1 MNTNTNTFPYA
12 KTAIK
17 QWVELNIT
25 HASKEDILAATFPI
39 AAVGTHDHLI
49 AACGIDPGTF
59 ARDMHDNV
67 RAHTDTKQRWCLIVT
82 VETHLGNTDANTT
95 VLSPGI
101 NTHNTRVNQILTLPP
116 ATTVRLLSSTPTST
130 LGHTS
135 DITPRELS
143 RRFLEHVPHLR
154 FDPAFIN
161 NTIVLN
167 DHDDAKPLIC
177 AVESYQ
183 MIGTKSPLYTTADFF
198 PDYASAVAYVH
209 EKSSTTKPHPVIVG
223 AAVTGI
229 LPETMINAMRTYLAH
244 A

>member
-1 MNTNTNTFPYA
+1 MHANTFPYA

-49 AACGIDPGTF
+49 AACDIDPGAF
-59 ARDMHDNV
+59 ARDMHDSV
-67 RAHTDTKQRWCLIVT
+67 RAHTDIKQRWCLMIT
-82 VETHLGNTDANTT
+82 VETHLGDTDTTTT

-101 NTHNTRVNQILTLPP
+101 NTHNTRINQILTLPP
-116 ATTVRLLSSTPTST
+116 ATTARLLSNTQTST
-130 LGHTS
+130 LGNTS
-135 DITPRELS
+135 VITPRELS
-143 RRFLEHVPHLR
+143 KRFLEHVPHVR
-154 FDPAFIN
+154 FDPVFVDNAITLN
-161 NTIVLN
+161 NF
-167 DHDDAKPLIC
+167 DDVEPLVC

-183 MIGTKSPLYTTADFF
+183 TIGDQSPLYTTADFF
-198 PDYASAVAYVH
+198 PDYTSAVSYVQ
-209 EKSSTTKPHPVIVG
+209 EKSSTTRSHPVIVG

-229 LPETMINAMRTYLAH
+229 LPETMIDAMRTYLAQ